1 MAKRPPGVDRATW
14 QSQRAEV
21 WRRRNWILNGLMV
34 ATIAAV
40 LLRYCA
46 FS

>member
-21 WRRRNWILNGLMV
+21 WRRRNWILNALMI
-34 ATIAAV
+34 AAIAAV

-46 FS
+46 FG